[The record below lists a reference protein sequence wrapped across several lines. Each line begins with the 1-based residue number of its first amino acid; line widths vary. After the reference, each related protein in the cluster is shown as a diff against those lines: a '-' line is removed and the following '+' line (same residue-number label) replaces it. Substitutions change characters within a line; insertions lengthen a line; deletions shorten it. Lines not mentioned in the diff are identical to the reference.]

1 MCYVDKSIHT
11 PLIIHKALQT
21 IVLYFK
27 LIFFFNQLYMISFKN
42 FWLIKHFN

>member
-11 PLIIHKALQT
+11 SLIIHKALQT

-27 LIFFFNQLYMISFKN
+27 LIFFNHPYMISLELLVNKAF
-42 FWLIKHFN
+42 